1 MILSLLSTEK
11 KAKDFLNDSAILLLV
26 GFLRKSVRNE
36 LQMDDA
42 ELAVGQRTQVIR
54 TLEKMITS
62 NELIVPTL
70 LRMGLLALLGKALE
84 SPIQSDKTQELR
96 ATLMCLWTLSQDSDA
111 LKRMARDESLVKGVY
126 IFQLIIKCTI

>member
-1 MILSLLSTEK
+1 
-11 KAKDFLNDSAILLLV
+11 
-26 GFLRKSVRNE
+26 
-36 LQMDDA
+36 MDDA